1 MPVMARRVLVCGAT
15 GGLGPVVARR
25 LAAEGAAL
33 VAADLRREALDA
45 LGAELALPA
54 ERWRADVVDLLDE
67 AAVGDWAASVGEIDA
82 IAHLVGGWRG
92 GDGIVESDLADYA
105 WLHDGLVRTLQH
117 VSRAF
122 LPALNASGRG
132 RLVIVS
138 SPQADRP
145 SATNAAYGATKAA
158 SEAWALAVGDELAE
172 HGGTANVIRVNAILT
187 PRMRAEEPGK
197 PFPTFTPAEAIAD
210 AIAFL
215 FGDAAAKMNGRRLE
229 LRP

>member
-1 MPVMARRVLVCGAT
+1 M
-15 GGLGPVVARR
+15 
-25 LAAEGAAL
+25 
-33 VAADLRREALDA
+33 
-45 LGAELALPA
+45 
-54 ERWRADVVDLLDE
+54 
-67 AAVGDWAASVGEIDA
+67 GEIDA

-122 LPALNASGRG
+122 LPALKASGRG

-172 HGGTANVIRVNAILT
+172 HGGTANVIRVNAILM

-197 PFPTFTPAEAIAD
+197 AFPTFTPAEAIAD

>member
-1 MPVMARRVLVCGAT
+1 MARRVLVCGAT
-15 GGLGPVVARR
+15 GGLGPVVVRR
-25 LAAEGAAL
+25 LAADGHAL
-33 VAADLRREALDA
+33 VAADLRQEALDT
-45 LGAELALPA
+45 LGAELGLPP

-67 AAVGDWAASVGEIDA
+67 AAVREWAGAVGEIDA

-92 GDGIVESDLADYA
+92 GDGIVESDLADYE

-122 LPALNASGRG
+122 LPVLKASGQG

-145 SATNAAYGATKAA
+145 AATNAAYGAAKAA
-158 SEAWALAVGDELAE
+158 SEAWTLAVGDELAE

-187 PRMRAEEPGK
+187 PRMRAEEPDK
-197 PFPTFTPAEAIAD
+197 AFPTFTPAEAIAD
-210 AIAFL
+210 AIVFL
-215 FGDAAAKMNGRRLE
+215 LGDAAARMNGRRLE
-229 LRP
+229 LYP